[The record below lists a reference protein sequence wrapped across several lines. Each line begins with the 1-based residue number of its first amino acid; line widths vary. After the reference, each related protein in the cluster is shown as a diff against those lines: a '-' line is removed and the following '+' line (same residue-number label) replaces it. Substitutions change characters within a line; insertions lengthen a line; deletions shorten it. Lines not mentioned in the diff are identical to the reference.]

1 MTWISRSWST
11 CLSSSHLVTC
21 GSILL
26 TSTSPS
32 ACYPL
37 IGPILTASCKSWAP
51 LPTKVYTPQ
60 FWSPPL
66 SLIRGLTFLSLCS
79 TCECSQPCSHFLL
92 ASFQLFCVHFLLA
105 SFQLF
110 CVILSVRHMSMTS
123 FMVHVKD
130 PEQMRSSWQSR
141 GKWLIPMVGTR

>member
-60 FWSPPL
+60 FCSPPL

-92 ASFQLFCVHFLLA
+92 ASFQLFCVF
-105 SFQLF
+105 
-110 CVILSVRHMSMTS
+110 LSVRHMSMTS
-123 FMVHVKD
+123 FMVIVND
-130 PEQMRSSWQSR
+130 PEQMQSSWQSR
-141 GKWLIPMVGTR
+141 GKRLIPMVGTW